1 MGNSNTVPVVSQVKS
16 LVQWAGGDSAGA
28 FATQKEFAY
37 NNTFPVISQIASAGY
52 AIGGDYDKAEDLQ
65 KKFADDMLNVI
76 DSIPV
81 AGHVKGAVHYG
92 LGQKDEGDRA
102 MKAAS
107 RSTGVVAGGV
117 TGFAVGGPA
126 GAVVGGIAGGAAMD
140 GVITG
145 SEMLINGKDA
155 KPHGYVQVGDDIA
168 QAVAGKKTITVDQG
182 FDMAMVP
189 ISDGLSGYAAGKIGG
204 KPLSFGTGAR
214 GKTVVVGESGGALAA
229 KELELAR
236 GNRLGL
242 DKAALDNRANQ
253 LNPNHAPSGPGRP
266 AGYRGTGTKFDL
278 DNHAN
283 QLNPNNPLY
292 QQG

>member
-16 LVQWAGGDSAGA
+16 LVQWVGGDSAGA
-28 FATQKEFAY
+28 LATQQEFAY

-52 AIGGDYDKAEDLQ
+52 AIGGDYGRAEDLQ
-65 KKFADDMLNVI
+65 KRFADDMLNVI

-92 LGQKDEGDRA
+92 LGEKEEGDKA

-107 RSTGVVAGGV
+107 RSTGVVIGGV

-140 GVITG
+140 GAITG
-145 SEMLINGKDA
+145 SEMLIYGDDA
-155 KPHGYVQVGDDIA
+155 KPHGYIKVGDDIV
-168 QAVAGKKTITVDQG
+168 QAVGGKKNISVDEG

-189 ISDGLSGYAAGKIGG
+189 ISDGLTGYAAGKIGG
-204 KPLSFGTGAR
+204 KPISFGSGAR
-214 GKTVVVGESGGALAA
+214 GKPVVVAGESGGAIAA
-229 KELELAR
+229 KELELAKPKF
-236 GNRLGL
+236 GL

-253 LNPNHAPSGPGRP
+253 LNPNHPPSGPGRP
-266 AGYRGTGTKFDL
+266 AGYRGTATKFDV